1 MRVDLEPSIQ
11 SGLQTPVESIEGVQE
26 SIDHTLKWPDG
37 FYATI
42 TQSLPNV
49 TAYIGNVFE
58 VLSETFK
65 TLFDPFQFLINVVQQ
80 LSSISGRCHSVC
92 FQQWT

>member
-1 MRVDLEPSIQ
+1 MRMNPEPSIQ
-11 SGLQTPVESIEGVQE
+11 SGLQTPVEGIEGVQK
-26 SIDHTLKWPDG
+26 SVNHTLKWPDG

-65 TLFDPFQFLINVVQQ
+65 TLFDLF
-80 LSSISGRCHSVC
+80 
-92 FQQWT
+92 